1 LKITAC
7 RFERAAC
14 RSEDEPTSSGPVVVF
29 FGRSNV
35 GKSSLL
41 NALLGVKGLAR
52 TSSRPGRTQE
62 VHFYRVNEAFYFV
75 DLPGY
80 GFAAAPESV
89 RRSWKPMID
98 GFLARWK
105 ERIALGVLVVD
116 ARHEPTEL
124 DSAMRHWLQDSAVDY
139 AVAATKA
146 DKLSGN
152 ERAAA
157 RRRLQAWVGLD
168 GLPAAPIL
176 LSATGA
182 PGIGELWSRIDR
194 ALTAAPRTGQR
205 GTPWIS
211 AN

>member
-1 LKITAC
+1 M
-7 RFERAAC
+7 
-14 RSEDEPTSSGPVVVF
+14 
-29 FGRSNV
+29 

-62 VHFYRVNEAFYFV
+62 IHFYRVNERFYFV

-98 GFLARWK
+98 SFLARWK
-105 ERIALGVLVVD
+105 SRIVLGVLVVD

-124 DSAMRHWLQDSAVDY
+124 DTAMRRWLTESGVEH

-157 RRRLQAWVGLD
+157 QSRIATWAGEDPPGGPPL
-168 GLPAAPIL
+168 L
-176 LSATGA
+176 LSASSRLGIA
-182 PGIGELWSRIDR
+182 PLWSRLDR
-194 ALTAAPRTGQR
+194 ALAQR
-205 GTPWIS
+205 PPKGNKGSTWIS
-211 AN
+211 AS